1 MRIIKAG
8 QAEQEKTQD
17 EGLEMEAVNAFAKT
31 QLQAQDV
38 YLFSVLLCDNE
49 VDRDY
54 ERFSESTLKELG
66 ELFTGATGICDH
78 EWKSKN
84 QLARIYRTELVSVPG
99 KTTKSGA
106 PYQYLKGR
114 AYMLRTQEN
123 AQIIA
128 AIEGGIKKETS
139 VGCSVAKSI
148 CSICGEPMGSSAC
161 GHVKGREYGG
171 KLCWAELEGAVDAYE
186 WSFVAVPAQ
195 KSAGVI
201 KKFDLSKGLEGF
213 VESEEGRDFS
223 GEFQELKL
231 SAAMGRKYLEGLR
244 NEVLRKCLVCGR
256 EWYDAAV
263 AAAPAMDEK
272 SLEALKAAADRRISE
287 MLPVQCQLPGKDTVT
302 AFDGSEYKI

>member
-8 QAEQEKTQD
+8 RAEQEKTQD

-106 PYQYLKGR
+106 PYWFR
-114 AYMLRTQEN
+114 ASCSPPWKERLSFLLFPLPN
-123 AQIIA
+123 
-128 AIEGGIKKETS
+128 GGQSAVWPKKSE
-139 VGCSVAKSI
+139 KSF
-148 CSICGEPMGSSAC
+148 CP
-161 GHVKGREYGG
+161 
-171 KLCWAELEGAVDAYE
+171 
-186 WSFVAVPAQ
+186 
-195 KSAGVI
+195 
-201 KKFDLSKGLEGF
+201 
-213 VESEEGRDFS
+213 
-223 GEFQELKL
+223 
-231 SAAMGRKYLEGLR
+231 SAAR
-244 NEVLRKCLVCGR
+244 
-256 EWYDAAV
+256 
-263 AAAPAMDEK
+263 
-272 SLEALKAAADRRISE
+272 SSRRAN
-287 MLPVQCQLPGKDTVT
+287 G
-302 AFDGSEYKI
+302 Y